1 MYEDAVI
8 LAMMLSEITKPST
21 TLLYEPTTF
30 GSSFTAL
37 QKNIIGYTG
46 PWLLLI

>member
-1 MYEDAVI
+1 MYEDGVL
-8 LAMMLSEITKPST
+8 LAMILSEITSPST
-21 TLLYEPTTF
+21 TLLYEPSTF

-37 QKNIIGYTG
+37 QKNVIGYTG